1 MVTAST
7 ATVSMV
13 MVSRAGIRAAQAGK
27 GQQQVKAWVR
37 RELISIA
44 PDATFATMERLL
56 LEVRP
61 PTAMAEGSYGV
72 RGRWGGVHTVAASV
86 TYRMVTGG
94 CSASCRARGT
104 CFATSN
110 TTRR

>member
-1 MVTAST
+1 MT
-7 ATVSMV
+7 

-61 PTAMAEGSYGV
+61 PTAMVEGGHGV
-72 RGRWGGVHTVAASV
+72 RLQAGCMRAV
-86 TYRMVTGG
+86 T
-94 CSASCRARGT
+94 ALI
-104 CFATSN
+104 
-110 TTRR
+110 

>member
-1 MVTAST
+1 
-7 ATVSMV
+7 MV

-61 PTAMAEGSYGV
+61 HTAMVGGGHGV
-72 RGRWGGVHTVAASV
+72 RLQAGCMRAV
-86 TYRMVTGG
+86 TALIAYCMVTGRHG
-94 CSASCRARGT
+94 TAARG
-104 CFATSN
+104 
-110 TTRR
+110 R

>member
-1 MVTAST
+1 
-7 ATVSMV
+7 
-13 MVSRAGIRAAQAGK
+13 MVSRPNINAAAQAGK

-61 PTAMAEGSYGV
+61 HTAMVEGGHGV
-72 RGRWGGVHTVAASV
+72 RLQAGACVRSQPV
-86 TYRMVTGG
+86 
-94 CSASCRARGT
+94 
-104 CFATSN
+104 
-110 TTRR
+110 